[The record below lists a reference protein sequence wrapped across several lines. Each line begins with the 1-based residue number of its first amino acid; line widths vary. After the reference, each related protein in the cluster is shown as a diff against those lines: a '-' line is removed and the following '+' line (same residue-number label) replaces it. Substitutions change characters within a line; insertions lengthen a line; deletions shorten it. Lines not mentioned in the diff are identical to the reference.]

1 MESALKLF
9 LGIGDD
15 WSKNKRRKASNAKYE
30 LVKTGKV
37 EYSYTYYQP
46 NIL

>member
-1 MESALKLF
+1 MESALNLF
-9 LGIGDD
+9 LGIDDD
-15 WSKNKRRKASNAKYE
+15 WLKNKRRKVANAKYE